1 MHGET
6 AKQIIR
12 WHFHSVFLRQW
23 FSWKGGKR
31 SCRSL
36 VLLNVSTSPEFIFW
50 SRQRT
55 YIHRFKPEQITKNK
69 RKLLIFFIEMLEGV
83 ARYTD
88 HPTQRCA
95 GIFWQFF
102 CIRAKLLSRKLWKS
116 SCEYTLVSFQREWN
130 SSKFFY
136 WVVPARTVFIN
147 SNNLLKLS
155 NTLGLREV
163 ERVAIVVKPTGSP
176 RLTYSSRP
184 NNFKLSIPT
193 FIY

>member
-69 RKLLIFFIEMLEGV
+69 RKLLIFLLKCWRGSPGTRTIRRNVAPAFSDNFFVYEQNDCHANYENLHANTRSFRPRENEIVRNFFIEC
-83 ARYTD
+83 Y
-88 HPTQRCA
+88 
-95 GIFWQFF
+95 
-102 CIRAKLLSRKLWKS
+102 
-116 SCEYTLVSFQREWN
+116 QRE
-130 SSKFFY
+130 
-136 WVVPARTVFIN
+136 PC
-147 SNNLLKLS
+147 LL
-155 NTLGLREV
+155 TQ
-163 ERVAIVVKPTGSP
+163 I
-176 RLTYSSRP
+176 
-184 NNFKLSIPT
+184 
-193 FIY
+193 IY